1 MPGSLNAGVTDPNL
15 KIAQGGQKEYGVKT
29 SLLEGRLT
37 GSFAY
42 FDIAQKNT
50 SVTNSE
56 FFRLQ
61 SLGLFAEAALLPQAL
76 FLDLTS
82 KGWEFEGT
90 YSVDKNLTLIGNF
103 TSVKI
108 RQPITEVR
116 LRGVPDRSY
125 AIYADYRFTDGP
137 AKGWGVNAGLDYKD
151 DVAGENASGFTTT
164 RALPGARAF
173 VPVQP
178 SFLVEG
184 RLLTNLGITY
194 RQGQWS
200 AAVTVLNA
208 LNNEYIQAAGSR
220 GAVTVGTPRNWSSTL
235 TYKF

>member
-15 KIAQGGQKEYGVKT
+15 KLAQGGQKEYGVKT
-29 SLLEGRLT
+29 ALFDGRFT
-37 GSFAY
+37 TSFAY

-61 SLGLFAEAALLPQAL
+61 ALGLPTAGLPQFLL
-76 FLDLTS
+76 FDLTS
-82 KGWEFEGT
+82 KGWEFEST
-90 YSVDKNLTLIGNF
+90 YSVTKGLTLIGNI
-103 TSVKI
+103 SDVKI
-108 RQPITEVR
+108 RQPVTDVR

-125 AIYADYRFTDGP
+125 ALYADYRFP
-137 AKGWGVNAGLDYKD
+137 AGDLAGFGVNAGLDYKG

-164 RALPGARAF
+164 RPLPNGPAF

-184 RLLTNLGITY
+184 RTLLNVGVTY
-194 RQGQWS
+194 QRGQWS
-200 AAVTVLNA
+200 GGLTILNA
-208 LNNEYIQAAGSR
+208 LNKDYILAAGSR
-220 GAVTVGTPRNWSSTL
+220 GAVTVGTPRDWKATL
-235 TYKF
+235 SYKF